1 MSFFKNIKRS
11 LGFGGETD
19 DELYADSPDT
29 FDNEAETMSAGRRSD
44 HQAEPAPI
52 ENPEPDPQMV
62 AAIFDHVIAT
72 FNEALPSF
80 IRESVDPEAQRRK
93 LYEGLDASLREYI
106 SALGAD
112 ARRRSEARFAAE
124 QSEMRAEMDGLKA
137 KAKEIEQQRFDIKQ
151 QQLSADRQKRALS
164 DRVHDLEAQIVALE
178 ADREQ
183 LDLENKSL
191 LNKLKVASIH
201 ENDAD
206 AMREQISDL
215 QRQLLEQRNA
225 AVASDTAV
233 PDNSAELADELEETK
248 AELAATK
255 TALAETKTALDEAKA
270 ALAEAKAAFDEAV
283 AKEALSREMVTD
295 LQRRVAEAREELD
308 RRDSECKALQA
319 SLEESRAM
327 NDEVVALSEQMDKIE
342 QAVEKRD
349 KLIEKLKTD
358 VAALT
363 DENSSLRAT
372 IADNITNSAETE
384 AALRQRITELES
396 LTVTPVVASEL
407 ETYGEPDGDDSSKSD
422 PCRIMPK
429 ISDSDLREIEE
440 SFENADWM
448 RSDPP
453 ADVPSMRSEVKD
465 SDFGYQAP
473 VRKNHTPN
481 NDAQLSLFD

>member
-29 FDNEAETMSAGRRSD
+29 FDNEAETMSGGRRSD
-44 HQAEPAPI
+44 HHGDTAPI

-225 AVASDTAV
+225 AGASDNAV
-233 PDNSAELADELEETK
+233 PDDSAELADELEKTNV
-248 AELAATK
+248 ELAATK
-255 TALAETKTALDEAKA
+255 TALAEAKA

-295 LQRRVAEAREELD
+295 MQRRAAEAREELD
-308 RRDSECKALQA
+308 RRDSECKDLQA

-358 VAALT
+358 VAALKE
-363 DENSSLRAT
+363 ENSSLRAT
-372 IADNITNSAETE
+372 IADNIANSAETE

-453 ADVPSMRSEVKD
+453 ADVPSMRSEVRD

>member
-44 HQAEPAPI
+44 HHGEAAPI
-52 ENPEPDPQMV
+52 ENPEPDPHMV

-80 IRESVDPEAQRRK
+80 IRESVDPEVQRRK

-255 TALAETKTALDEAKA
+255 TALDESKA

-295 LQRRVAEAREELD
+295 MQRRAAEAREELD

-327 NDEVVALSEQMDKIE
+327 NDEVVAMSEQMDKIE

-349 KLIEKLKTD
+349 KLIEKLRAD
-358 VAALT
+358 VSALKE
-363 DENSSLRAT
+363 ENSSLRAT
-372 IADNITNSAETE
+372 IADNIANSAETE
-384 AALRQRITELES
+384 AGLRQRITELES

-407 ETYGEPDGDDSSKSD
+407 ESYGEPDGGDSSKSD
-422 PCRIMPK
+422 AGQIMPK

>member
-44 HQAEPAPI
+44 HHAEPAPI
-52 ENPEPDPQMV
+52 ENPESDPQKV

-255 TALAETKTALDEAKA
+255 TALE
-270 ALAEAKAAFDEAV
+270 EAKAAFDEAV

-295 LQRRVAEAREELD
+295 MQRRAAEAREELD

-327 NDEVVALSEQMDKIE
+327 NDEVVAMSEQMDRIE

-349 KLIEKLKTD
+349 KLIEKLRAD
-358 VAALT
+358 VSALKE
-363 DENSSLRAT
+363 ENSSLRAT
-372 IADNITNSAETE
+372 IADNIANSAETE
-384 AALRQRITELES
+384 AGLRQRITELES

-407 ETYGEPDGDDSSKSD
+407 EAYGESDGGDSLKSD
-422 PCRIMPK
+422 AGQIMPK

>member
-1 MSFFKNIKRS
+1 MSFLKNIKRS

-44 HQAEPAPI
+44 HHGDAAPI
-52 ENPEPDPQMV
+52 ENPEPDPQME

-124 QSEMRAEMDGLKA
+124 QSEMRAEMDALKA

-206 AMREQISDL
+206 ALREQISDL

-233 PDNSAELADELEETK
+233 SDNSAELADELEETK

-255 TALAETKTALDEAKA
+255 TALDESKA
-270 ALAEAKAAFDEAV
+270 ALAESKAAFDEAV

-295 LQRRVAEAREELD
+295 MQRRAAEAREELD

-327 NDEVVALSEQMDKIE
+327 NDEVVAMSEQMDKIE

-349 KLIEKLKTD
+349 KLIEKLRAD
-358 VAALT
+358 VSALKE
-363 DENSSLRAT
+363 ENSSLRAT
-372 IADNITNSAETE
+372 IADNIANSAETE
-384 AALRQRITELES
+384 AGLRQRITELES

-407 ETYGEPDGDDSSKSD
+407 ESYGEPDGDDSSKSD
-422 PCRIMPK
+422 AGQIMPK

>member
-44 HQAEPAPI
+44 HHGDAAPI

-164 DRVHDLEAQIVALE
+164 DRVHDLEAKIVALE

-225 AVASDTAV
+225 AGASDNAV
-233 PDNSAELADELEETK
+233 PDDSAELADELEKTNV
-248 AELAATK
+248 ELAATK
-255 TALAETKTALDEAKA
+255 TALAEAKA
-270 ALAEAKAAFDEAV
+270 ALADAKAAFDEAV

-295 LQRRVAEAREELD
+295 LQRRAAEAREELD

-327 NDEVVALSEQMDKIE
+327 NDEVVAMSEQMDRIE

-349 KLIEKLKTD
+349 KLIEKLRAD
-358 VAALT
+358 VSALKE
-363 DENSSLRAT
+363 ENSSLRAT
-372 IADNITNSAETE
+372 IADNIANSAETE
-384 AALRQRITELES
+384 AGLRQRITELES

-473 VRKNHTPN
+473 VRKNHTPT

>member
-44 HQAEPAPI
+44 HHGEAAPI

-255 TALAETKTALDEAKA
+255 TALDESKA

-295 LQRRVAEAREELD
+295 LQRRAAEAREELD

-319 SLEESRAM
+319 SLDESRAL
-327 NDEVVALSEQMDKIE
+327 NDEVVAMSEQMDKIE

-349 KLIEKLKTD
+349 KLIEKLRAD
-358 VAALT
+358 VSALKE
-363 DENSSLRAT
+363 ENSSLRAT
-372 IADNITNSAETE
+372 IADNIANSAETE
-384 AALRQRITELES
+384 AGLRQRITELES

-407 ETYGEPDGDDSSKSD
+407 ESYGEPDGGDSSKSD
-422 PCRIMPK
+422 AGQIMPK

-473 VRKNHTPN
+473 VRKNHTSN

>member
-29 FDNEAETMSAGRRSD
+29 FDNEAETMSAGRRSEHHGD
-44 HQAEPAPI
+44 AAPI

-233 PDNSAELADELEETK
+233 PDNSTELADELEETK

-255 TALAETKTALDEAKA
+255 TALAEAKA
-270 ALAEAKAAFDEAV
+270 ALDEAKAAFDEAV

-295 LQRRVAEAREELD
+295 MQRRAAEAREELD

-327 NDEVVALSEQMDKIE
+327 NDEVVAMSEQMDKIE

-349 KLIEKLKTD
+349 KLIEKLRAD
-358 VAALT
+358 VSALKE
-363 DENSSLRAT
+363 ENSSLRAT
-372 IADNITNSAETE
+372 IADNIANSAETE
-384 AALRQRITELES
+384 AGLRQRITELES

-407 ETYGEPDGDDSSKSD
+407 ESYGEPDCDDSSKSD
-422 PCRIMPK
+422 AGQIMPK

>member
-44 HQAEPAPI
+44 HHGDAAPI
-52 ENPEPDPQMV
+52 ENPEPDTQMV

-124 QSEMRAEMDGLKA
+124 QSEMRAEMDSLKA

-255 TALAETKTALDEAKA
+255 TALEEVKA

-295 LQRRVAEAREELD
+295 MQRRAAEAREELD

-327 NDEVVALSEQMDKIE
+327 NDEVVAMSEQMDRIE

-349 KLIEKLKTD
+349 KLIEKLRAD
-358 VAALT
+358 VSVLKE
-363 DENSSLRAT
+363 ENSSLRAT
-372 IADNITNSAETE
+372 IADNIANSAETE
-384 AALRQRITELES
+384 AGLRQRITELES

-407 ETYGEPDGDDSSKSD
+407 EAYGESDGGDSLKSD
-422 PCRIMPK
+422 AGQIMPK

>member
-29 FDNEAETMSAGRRSD
+29 FDNEAETMSSGRRSD
-44 HQAEPAPI
+44 HHGDTAPI

-215 QRQLLEQRNA
+215 QRQLLELRNTDTEVSSDGDRQ
-225 AVASDTAV
+225 AVSD
-233 PDNSAELADELEETK
+233 DSDRLAEELESVKSELTETRS
-248 AELAATK
+248 ALEAT
-255 TALAETKTALDEAKA
+255 
-270 ALAEAKAAFDEAV
+270 KAAFDEAV

-295 LQRRVAEAREELD
+295 LQRRAAEAREELD
-308 RRDSECKALQA
+308 RRDSECKDLQA

-473 VRKNHTPN
+473 VRKNHTPT

>member
-1 MSFFKNIKRS
+1 MSFLKNIKRS

-44 HQAEPAPI
+44 HHGDAAPI
-52 ENPEPDPQMV
+52 ENPEPDPQME

-124 QSEMRAEMDGLKA
+124 QSEMRAEMDALKA

-215 QRQLLEQRNA
+215 QRQLIEQRNA

-233 PDNSAELADELEETK
+233 SDNSAELADELEETK
-248 AELAATK
+248 AELAATR
-255 TALAETKTALDEAKA
+255 TALDESKA
-270 ALAEAKAAFDEAV
+270 ALAESKAAFDEAV

-295 LQRRVAEAREELD
+295 LQRRAAEAREELN

-327 NDEVVALSEQMDKIE
+327 NDEVVAMSEQMDKIE

-349 KLIEKLKTD
+349 KLIEKLRAD
-358 VAALT
+358 VSALKE
-363 DENSSLRAT
+363 ENSSLLAT
-372 IADNITNSAETE
+372 IADNIANSAETE
-384 AALRQRITELES
+384 AGLRQRITELES

-407 ETYGEPDGDDSSKSD
+407 ESYGEPDGDDSSKSD
-422 PCRIMPK
+422 AGQIMPK

>member
-44 HQAEPAPI
+44 HHGEAAPI

-225 AVASDTAV
+225 AVASDTVV

-255 TALAETKTALDEAKA
+255 TALAEAKA
-270 ALAEAKAAFDEAV
+270 ALNEAKAAFDEAV

-295 LQRRVAEAREELD
+295 LQRRAAEAREELD

-327 NDEVVALSEQMDKIE
+327 NDEVVAMSEQMDKIE

-349 KLIEKLKTD
+349 KLIEKLRSD
-358 VAALT
+358 VSALKE
-363 DENSSLRAT
+363 ENSSLRAT
-372 IADNITNSAETE
+372 IADNIANSAETE
-384 AALRQRITELES
+384 AGLRQRITELES

-422 PCRIMPK
+422 AGRMMPK

>member
-44 HQAEPAPI
+44 HHAEPAPI
-52 ENPEPDPQMV
+52 ENPEPDPHMV

-164 DRVHDLEAQIVALE
+164 DRVHDLEAKIVALE

-206 AMREQISDL
+206 AMREQISNL

-225 AVASDTAV
+225 AGASDNAV
-233 PDNSAELADELEETK
+233 PDDSAELADELEKTNV
-248 AELAATK
+248 ELAATK
-255 TALAETKTALDEAKA
+255 TALAEAKA
-270 ALAEAKAAFDEAV
+270 ALADAKAAFDEAV

-295 LQRRVAEAREELD
+295 LQRRAAEAREELD

-327 NDEVVALSEQMDKIE
+327 NDEVVAMSEQMDRIE

-349 KLIEKLKTD
+349 KLIEKLRAD
-358 VAALT
+358 VSALKE
-363 DENSSLRAT
+363 ENSSLRAT
-372 IADNITNSAETE
+372 IADNIANSAETE
-384 AALRQRITELES
+384 AGLRQRITELES
-396 LTVTPVVASEL
+396 LTVMPVVASEL

-473 VRKNHTPN
+473 VRKNHTPT

>member
-1 MSFFKNIKRS
+1 MSFLKNIKRS

-44 HQAEPAPI
+44 HHGDAAPI
-52 ENPEPDPQMV
+52 ENPEPDPQME

-124 QSEMRAEMDGLKA
+124 QSEMRAEMDALKA

-233 PDNSAELADELEETK
+233 SDNSAELADELEETK

-255 TALAETKTALDEAKA
+255 TALDESKA
-270 ALAEAKAAFDEAV
+270 ALAESKAAFDEAV

-295 LQRRVAEAREELD
+295 MQRRAAEAREELD

-327 NDEVVALSEQMDKIE
+327 NDEVVAMSEQMDKIE

-349 KLIEKLKTD
+349 KLIEKLRAD
-358 VAALT
+358 VSALKE
-363 DENSSLRAT
+363 ENSSLRAT
-372 IADNITNSAETE
+372 IADNIANSAETE
-384 AALRQRITELES
+384 AGLRQRITELES

-407 ETYGEPDGDDSSKSD
+407 ESYGEPDGDDSSKSD
-422 PCRIMPK
+422 AGQIMPK

>member
-11 LGFGGETD
+11 LGFCGETD

-44 HQAEPAPI
+44 HHGDAAPI
-52 ENPEPDPQMV
+52 ENPEPDPQME

-124 QSEMRAEMDGLKA
+124 QSEMRAEMDALKA

-233 PDNSAELADELEETK
+233 SDNSAELADELEETK

-255 TALAETKTALDEAKA
+255 TALDESKA
-270 ALAEAKAAFDEAV
+270 ALAESKAAFDEAV

-295 LQRRVAEAREELD
+295 MQRRAAEAREELD

-327 NDEVVALSEQMDKIE
+327 NDEVVAMSEQMDKIE

-349 KLIEKLKTD
+349 KLIEKLRAD
-358 VAALT
+358 VSALKE
-363 DENSSLRAT
+363 ENSSLRAT
-372 IADNITNSAETE
+372 IADNIANSAETE
-384 AALRQRITELES
+384 AGLRQRITELES

-407 ETYGEPDGDDSSKSD
+407 ESYGEPDGDDSSKSD
-422 PCRIMPK
+422 AGQIMPK

>member
-29 FDNEAETMSAGRRSD
+29 FDNEAETMSAGRRSNHHGD
-44 HQAEPAPI
+44 AAPI

-80 IRESVDPEAQRRK
+80 IRESVDPVAQRRK

-233 PDNSAELADELEETK
+233 PDNSAELAEELEKTK
-248 AELAATK
+248 AELATTK
-255 TALAETKTALDEAKA
+255 TALEEAKA

-295 LQRRVAEAREELD
+295 MQRRAAEAREELD

-327 NDEVVALSEQMDKIE
+327 NDEVVAMSEQMDRIE

-349 KLIEKLKTD
+349 KLIEKLRAD
-358 VAALT
+358 VSALKE
-363 DENSSLRAT
+363 ENSSLRAT
-372 IADNITNSAETE
+372 IADNIANSAETE

-396 LTVTPVVASEL
+396 VTVTPIVASEL
-407 ETYGEPDGDDSSKSD
+407 ETYGEPDGDDASKSD

>member
-44 HQAEPAPI
+44 HHGEAALI

-93 LYEGLDASLREYI
+93 LYEGLDVSLREYI

-248 AELAATK
+248 AELAAAK
-255 TALAETKTALDEAKA
+255 TALAEAKA
-270 ALAEAKAAFDEAV
+270 ALAESKAAFDEAV

-295 LQRRVAEAREELD
+295 MQRRAAEAREELD

-327 NDEVVALSEQMDKIE
+327 NDEVVAMSEQMDKIE

-349 KLIEKLKTD
+349 KLIEKLRSD
-358 VAALT
+358 VSALKE
-363 DENSSLRAT
+363 ENSSLRAT
-372 IADNITNSAETE
+372 IADNIANSAETE
-384 AALRQRITELES
+384 AGLRQRITELES

-407 ETYGEPDGDDSSKSD
+407 ESYGEPDGVDSSKSD
-422 PCRIMPK
+422 AGQIMPK